1 MAERRVGV
9 YGGSFDPVHDGH
21 LALAR
26 ELVGLFGFD
35 ELHFVPAHHAP
46 HKRSSR
52 PTSAWHRFAML
63 ALATQADDA
72 LKVSTVELEAPE
84 RPYTVETIARLRAE
98 LAGDGA
104 RLFFVMGADS
114 WAEITTWREWER
126 LLSMTDAVVVT
137 RPGYELALDHVT
149 EEIGGR
155 VRDVRGATRERIGSV
170 VDGGGEG
177 AGPLIFF
184 SDAVKLAV
192 SSTDVRRAAR
202 ELSKYSEGE
211 GGGALSSLPVPPAV
225 AGYIK
230 KYRLYSDNA

>member
-1 MAERRVGV
+1 MAERRVAI

-26 ELVGLFGFD
+26 ELVRLFVFD

-63 ALATQADDA
+63 ALATQADAA
-72 LKVSTVELEAPE
+72 LKVSTAELDAPE
-84 RPYTVETIARLRAE
+84 RPYTVETIARLRTE
-98 LAGDGA
+98 LGGGGV

-126 LLSMTDAVVVT
+126 LLSLTDTVVVT
-137 RPGYELALDHVT
+137 RPGYELELEHVT
-149 EEIGGR
+149 EEIRGR
-155 VRDVRGATRERIGSV
+155 VRDVRGATGEWIGRV
-170 VDGGGEG
+170 VGEG
-177 AGPLIFF
+177 RGPSIFF

-202 ELSKYSEGE
+202 ESSKES
-211 GGGALSSLPVPPAV
+211 GGARGEAAVGLAVPRAV
-225 AGYIK
+225 ADYIG
-230 KYRLYSDNA
+230 KYRLYTENA

>member
-1 MAERRVGV
+1 MAERRVAI

-21 LALAR
+21 VALAR
-26 ELVGLFGFD
+26 ELVRLFAFD

-46 HKRSSR
+46 HKRAAR

-63 ALATQADDA
+63 ALATQDDA
-72 LKVSTVELEAPE
+72 ALRVSTAELDAPE
-84 RPYTVETIARLRAE
+84 RPYTVETIARLRTE
-98 LAGDGA
+98 LGGDGV

-114 WAEITTWREWER
+114 WAEITTWREWGQ
-126 LLSMTDAVVVT
+126 LLSITDTVVVT

-149 EEIGGR
+149 EEIRGR
-155 VRDVRGATRERIGSV
+155 VRDVRGATGGRIGQV
-170 VDGGGEG
+170 VGGD

-202 ELSKYSEGE
+202 ELSKASEG
-211 GGGALSSLPVPPAV
+211 GSGGAAVSLPVSRAV
-225 AGYIK
+225 AGYIE
-230 KYRLYSDNA
+230 KYRLYTDSA

>member
-1 MAERRVGV
+1 MAERRVGI

-26 ELVGLFGFD
+26 ELVGLFSFD

-63 ALATQADDA
+63 ALATQEDA
-72 LKVSTVELEAPE
+72 ALRVSTVELEMPE
-84 RPYTVETIARLRAE
+84 RPYTVETLARLQTE
-98 LAGDGA
+98 LTDGGA
-104 RLFFVMGADS
+104 RIFFIMGADS

-126 LLSMTDAVVVT
+126 LLSLTDTVVVT
-137 RPGYELALDHVT
+137 RPGYELALDQVT
-149 EEIGGR
+149 EDIRAR
-155 VRDVRGATRERIGSV
+155 VRDVRGATTGQIEGII
-170 VDGGGEG
+170 DGGG
-177 AGPLIFF
+177 GPLIFF

-202 ELSKYSEGE
+202 ESAKKSEG
-211 GGGALSSLPVPPAV
+211 GSSDAVAGLPVPRAV
-225 AGYIK
+225 AGYIE
-230 KYRLYSDNA
+230 KYRLYTDNA

>member
-1 MAERRVGV
+1 MLQRRVAI

-26 ELVGLFGFD
+26 ELVGLFDFD
-35 ELHFVPAHHAP
+35 ELHFVPAHRAP

-63 ALATQADDA
+63 ALATEADAA
-72 LKVSTVELEAPE
+72 LKVSTVELDAPE
-84 RPYTVETIARLRAE
+84 RPYTVETIARLRTE
-98 LAGDGA
+98 LGGEGV

-126 LLSMTDAVVVT
+126 LLSLTDTVVVT
-137 RPGYELALDHVT
+137 RPGYELALGHVT
-149 EEIGGR
+149 EEIGAR
-155 VRDVRGATRERIGSV
+155 VRDVRGATGERIGRV
-170 VDGGGEG
+170 VAGD

-202 ELSKYSEGE
+202 ELAKQS
-211 GGGALSSLPVPPAV
+211 GGGALAGLPVPRAV
-225 AGYIK
+225 AGYIE
-230 KYRLYSDNA
+230 KYRLYTDSA

>member
-1 MAERRVGV
+1 MAERRVAI

-26 ELVGLFGFD
+26 ELVRQFAFD

-52 PTSAWHRFAML
+52 PTSAWHRYAML
-63 ALATQADDA
+63 ALATQDDEA
-72 LKVSTVELEAPE
+72 LCVSAAELEAPE
-84 RPYTVETIARLRAE
+84 RPYTVETIARLRTE
-98 LAGDGA
+98 LGKGGV

-126 LLSMTDAVVVT
+126 LLSMADTVVVT
-137 RPGYELALDHVT
+137 RPGYELALEHVT
-149 EEIGGR
+149 EEARAR
-155 VRDVRGATRERIGSV
+155 VRDVRGAAGDEIKRV
-170 VDGGGEG
+170 VAED
-177 AGPLIFF
+177 AGPSIFF

-202 ELSKYSEGE
+202 ELSKDSE
-211 GGGALSSLPVPPAV
+211 GGGRAAESLPVPRAV
-225 AGYIK
+225 AGYIE
-230 KYRLYSDNA
+230 KYRLYTDKA

>member
-1 MAERRVGV
+1 MLKRRVGI

-46 HKRSSR
+46 HKRTSR
-52 PTSAWHRFAML
+52 PTSAWHRHAML
-63 ALATQADDA
+63 VLATQDDA
-72 LKVSTVELEAPE
+72 QLRVSTVELEAPE
-84 RPYTVETIARLRAE
+84 RPYTVETLARLRAE

-126 LLSMTDAVVVT
+126 LLSMTDTIVVT
-137 RPGYELALDHVT
+137 RPGYALALDHVT
-149 EEIGGR
+149 EEIRGR
-155 VRDVRGATRERIGSV
+155 VRDVRGATGEQVERVI
-170 VDGGGEG
+170 DEGGEG
-177 AGPLIFF
+177 RGPSIFF
-184 SDAVKLAV
+184 SDAVRLAV

-202 ELSKYSEGE
+202 ESSKESEG
-211 GGGALSSLPVPPAV
+211 GASAGLPVPRAV
-225 AGYIK
+225 AGYIE
-230 KYRLYSDNA
+230 KYRLYTDNA

>member
-1 MAERRVGV
+1 MAERRVAI

-26 ELVGLFGFD
+26 GLVRLFAFD

-46 HKRSSR
+46 HKRTSR

-63 ALATQADDA
+63 ALATQDDPA
-72 LKVSTVELEAPE
+72 LRVSTAELEAPE
-84 RPYTVETIARLRAE
+84 RPYTVETVARLREE
-98 LAGDGA
+98 LGDGVA

-137 RPGYELALDHVT
+137 RPGYELALEHVT
-149 EEIGGR
+149 EEIRTR
-155 VRDVRGATRERIGSV
+155 VRDVRGASAGRIGRAV
-170 VDGGGEG
+170 AED

-202 ELSKYSEGE
+202 ESSKKSGGE
-211 GGGALSSLPVPPAV
+211 GGEAAGLPVPRAV
-225 AGYIK
+225 AAYLE
-230 KYRLYSDNA
+230 KYRLYTDNA

>member
-1 MAERRVGV
+1 MLKRRVAI

-26 ELVGLFGFD
+26 ELVGLFAFD

-63 ALATQADDA
+63 ALATQTDAA

-84 RPYTVETIARLRAE
+84 RPYTVETIARLRTE
-98 LAGDGA
+98 LGGGGV

-126 LLSMTDAVVVT
+126 LLAMTNHIVVT
-137 RPGYELALDHVT
+137 RPGYEPET
-149 EEIGGR
+149 
-155 VRDVRGATRERIGSV
+155 RGA
-170 VDGGGEG
+170 
-177 AGPLIFF
+177 PNIFF
-184 SDAVKLAV
+184 TDAVMNDV
-192 SSTDVRRAAR
+192 SATKIRRLAR
-202 ELSKYSEGE
+202 EGRYDELTGLLPGPVLEYIRKYK
-211 GGGALSSLPVPPAV
+211 
-225 AGYIK
+225 I
-230 KYRLYSDNA
+230 YRELNEAKLNS

>member
-1 MAERRVGV
+1 MAERRVAI

-63 ALATQADDA
+63 ALATQEDA
-72 LKVSTVELEAPE
+72 RLRVSTVELEMPE
-84 RPYTVETIARLRAE
+84 RPYTVETIARLREE
-98 LAGDGA
+98 LAGDGV

-114 WAEITTWREWER
+114 WAEIATWREWER
-126 LLSMTDAVVVT
+126 LLSMTDTVVVT

-149 EEIGGR
+149 EGIGAR
-155 VRDVRGATRERIGSV
+155 VRDVRGATRERIGGV
-170 VDGGGEG
+170 LAGGGGGE
-177 AGPLIFF
+177 GPLIFF
-184 SDAVKLAV
+184 SDAIKLAV

-202 ELSKYSEGE
+202 ELSEES
-211 GGGALSSLPVPPAV
+211 GGGGGEALASLPVPRAV
-225 AGYIK
+225 AGYIE
-230 KYRLYSDNA
+230 KYELYSDKA

>member
-1 MAERRVGV
+1 MAERRVAI

-26 ELVGLFGFD
+26 ELVRLFGFD
-35 ELHFVPAHHAP
+35 ELHFVPAHRAP
-46 HKRSSR
+46 HKRFTR
-52 PTSAWHRFAML
+52 PTSAWHRHAML
-63 ALATQADDA
+63 ALATQADAA
-72 LKVSTVELEAPE
+72 LRVSTAELDAPE

-98 LAGDGA
+98 LGGGGA

-126 LLSMTDAVVVT
+126 LLAMTDTAVVT

-149 EEIGGR
+149 EEIRGR
-155 VRDVRGATRERIGSV
+155 VRDVRGASGERIGRV
-170 VDGGGEG
+170 VGEDV
-177 AGPLIFF
+177 GPLIFF

-202 ELSKYSEGE
+202 ELSQEQG
-211 GGGALSSLPVPPAV
+211 GGGAGAASLPVPRAV
-225 AGYIK
+225 AGYIE
-230 KYRLYSDNA
+230 KYRLYTDDA